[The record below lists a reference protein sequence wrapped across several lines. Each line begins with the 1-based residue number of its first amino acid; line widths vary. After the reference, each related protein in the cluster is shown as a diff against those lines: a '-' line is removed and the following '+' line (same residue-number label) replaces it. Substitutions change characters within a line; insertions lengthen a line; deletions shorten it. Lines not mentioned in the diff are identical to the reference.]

1 MTFKV
6 NFDLAVDDITTADE
20 VTNWLRNDRKIDQS
34 LLVIDEVK
42 MSDNGWPNITAEI
55 HTESDL
61 QARYIMSYIYNGDL
75 ANPLELGDWANILV
89 KD

>member
-6 NFDLAVDDITTADE
+6 NFDLAVDDVETADE
-20 VTNWLRNDRKIDQS
+20 VANWLRNDRKIDPS

-42 MSDNGWPNITAEI
+42 LAENGWPNITADI

-75 ANPLELGDWANILV
+75 ANPLELDDWANILV

>member
-6 NFDLAVDDITTADE
+6 NFDLAVDGVVTADE
-20 VTNWLRNDRKIDQS
+20 VTDWLRNARKIDQS
-34 LLVIDEVK
+34 LLAIDEVK
-42 MSDNGWPNITAEI
+42 LAENGWPNITAEI
-55 HTESDL
+55 NTESDL

-75 ANPLELGDWANILV
+75 ANPLELDDWVNILV